1 MIYLDSAATSLLKPR
16 TVHAA
21 MLNAMRTMA
30 SPGRGGHRPALL
42 AAEAAYDCRA
52 LLADLFSAPGPENVV
67 FTMNAT
73 HALNIAIF
81 SLVKRGDRVV
91 VSGWEHNAVT
101 RPLHLIGA
109 DIDVAASPL
118 FNTEA
123 AVAAFREKIPGAK
136 AVVCTHVS
144 NVFGFVLPIYEI
156 AALCREEGVPL
167 IVDASQSAGLMEV
180 DMARLGAESRNQ
192 AMPEFLP
199 DRLEAGTHNIPGI
212 AGLMAGAEY
221 VRSHGAANIGAHE
234 RALMRRMARQLENV
248 PGLEVFEAAD
258 DAAQAGVLSVRHGRI
273 GSEELGAE
281 LGRRGVCVRAGLHC
295 APLAHETA
303 GTLETGTVRLSFS
316 PFNTPREIDAAAQQL
331 KAAVKS
337 LSDA

>member
-1 MIYLDSAATSLLKPR
+1 M
-16 TVHAA
+16 
-21 MLNAMRTMA
+21 
-30 SPGRGGHRPALL
+30 
-42 AAEAAYDCRA
+42 
-52 LLADLFSAPGPENVV
+52 

-156 AALCREEGVPL
+156 ARSAARRACRLSWTPSVRGPDGGRHGAARRRVHLRAGPQGPPRTPGHGVLLCRENGGP
-167 IVDASQSAGLMEV
+167 SMGGRTGS
-180 DMARLGAESRNQ
+180 ESRSL